1 MSNEEIAVSLPEM
14 VVERIAARAAELMT
28 EQRQVEH
35 ERFVGVRQAAEHLGC
50 RPHRIYDLV
59 HQRAIPFYKEG
70 SRLLFRCSELTA
82 WLEGRAAQASPRRRA
97 RPERGE

>member
-1 MSNEEIAVSLPEM
+1 MSNDQIAVSLPEE
-14 VVERIAARAAELMT
+14 VVERVARRAAALLKEEMPET
-28 EQRQVEH
+28 P
-35 ERFVGVRQAAEHLGC
+35 ERFVRVKEAAEHLGC

-82 WLEGRAAQASPRRRA
+82 WVEKGPPRSPRTRA
-97 RPERGE
+97 PRPARGE

>member
-1 MSNEEIAVSLPEM
+1 MRNEEIAVSLPEAA
-14 VVERIAARAAELMT
+14 VERIARRAAELVT
-28 EQRQVEH
+28 EQRQVDQ
-35 ERFVGVRQAAEHLGC
+35 ERFVGVREAAEHLGC

-82 WLEGRAAQASPRRRA
+82 WLEGRAAQTSSRRRA
-97 RPERGE
+97 RPGRGE

>member
-1 MSNEEIAVSLPEM
+1 MSNDQIAVSVPEE
-14 VVERIAARAAELMT
+14 VVERVARRAAALLKEEMSET
-28 EQRQVEH
+28 S
-35 ERFVGVRQAAEHLGC
+35 ERFVGVSEAADHLGC

-82 WLEGRAAQASPRRRA
+82 WVERRPRR
-97 RPERGE
+97 GE

>member
-1 MSNEEIAVSLPEM
+1 MSNDEIVVSLPE
-14 VVERIAARAAELMT
+14 VAVERIARRAAALVT
-28 EQRQVEH
+28 ERRQVDQ
-35 ERFVGVRQAAEHLGC
+35 ERFVGVSEAAEHLGC

-82 WLEGRAAQASPRRRA
+82 WLEGRALQPSAKRRA
-97 RPERGE
+97 RPGRAE